1 MLQGLKEH
9 HSGKDREEGYKSK
22 DMLQET
28 FRMQRSML
36 GKPSTSRPRMAMV
49 SQAMNYVKSPKTTKP
64 SHQTK
69 RVPLNHTFKDDQV
82 ILLFKMLKQEYQSRE
97 LG

>member
-9 HSGKDREEGYKSK
+9 HSGKDKGEGLKSK

-28 FRMQRSML
+28 FRMQNKLR
-36 GKPSTSRPRMAMV
+36 GKPSTSKPRMAMIN
-49 SQAMNYVKSPKTTKP
+49 QAMSYVQSPKTKVST
-64 SHQTK
+64 HTK

-82 ILLFKMLKQEYQSRE
+82 ILLFKMLKHEYKSRE
-97 LG
+97 MG